1 MSDGIEMDQMME
13 PDESP
18 NNSSG
23 VRRVNNLPIFII
35 GGAIMAF
42 LVIMMMVAADRASQQ
57 DRAKE
62 DEQSLM
68 GDSSMLASKIAGN
81 QTGLIPERDGTPPQ
95 IIPEDQPTEPQ
106 IKIAQASN
114 LNEPPA
120 PPINQPQTARDEEAE
135 RIRQMKFQQLM
146 EALKAKTGVSVE
158 APRSAASSHGA
169 DMGGMG
175 SASMDPTEVYKTK
188 LASLQQ
194 GGLVPGGGG
203 LGGDEYDDTGEVVHA
218 KNDYGQF
225 ANRNGGDRWR
235 HDYAPEAPRTPYE
248 LRAGFVIPGTLISGI
263 NSELPGKIVAQ
274 VSQNVFDTPTG
285 KHLLIPLGS
294 RLVGEYSSEVVYGQA
309 RVLVAWQRIVFP
321 DGKAMDI
328 GSMPGADGAG
338 YAGFN
343 DLVDNHYL
351 RIFGSAL
358 LMSAISAGVQYSQQG
373 NNQVTSSGNG
383 VYSQNASSV
392 LSQALGQQLG
402 QTMAQM
408 IRKNMNIA
416 PTLEI
421 RPGYRFNIM
430 VAKDLTFTKPYKS
443 FDY

>member
-1 MSDGIEMDQMME
+1 MNNSLELDEMMD
-13 PDESP
+13 PNESP
-18 NNSSG
+18 NDVSG

-35 GGAIMAF
+35 GGAVLAF
-42 LVIMMMVAADRASQQ
+42 LVIMMMVAADRANQQ
-57 DRAKE
+57 QAKE
-62 DEQSLM
+62 EEQSVM
-68 GDSSMLASKIAGN
+68 GDSSMLASKIAGS
-81 QTGLIPERDGTPPQ
+81 QTGLVPAREPTPP
-95 IIPEDQPTEPQ
+95 IVPEMQNQPQ
-106 IKIAQASN
+106 ITIAQAPD
-114 LNEPPA
+114 LNA
-120 PPINQPQTARDEEAE
+120 PPMPPVNQPQTPADEEAE
-135 RIRQMKFQQLM
+135 RIRQMKFQQLL
-146 EALKAKTGVSVE
+146 EALKAKTSVAVD
-158 APRSAASSHGA
+158 APRSTASAPVMTGT
-169 DMGGMG
+169 GMG
-175 SASMDPTEVYKTK
+175 QSSKDPMEVYKTK
-188 LASLQQ
+188 LVRLQQ
-194 GGLVPGGGG
+194 NGLAPSNGNNVN
-203 LGGDEYDDTGEVVHA
+203 GDKYGDDEEVIHA
-218 KNDYGQF
+218 KNDIEQF
-225 ANRNGGDRWR
+225 ANKQGKDRWR

-263 NSELPGKIVAQ
+263 NSDLPGKIIAQ
-274 VSQNVFDTPTG
+274 VSQNVYDTPIG
-285 KHLLIPLGS
+285 KYLLIPQGS
-294 RLVGEYSSEVVYGQA
+294 RLVGEYSSEVNYGQA

-328 GSMPGADGAG
+328 GAMPGADSAG

-358 LMSAISAGVQYSQQG
+358 LMSAITAGVQYSQQG
-373 NNQVTSSGNG
+373 DQVTSTGNG
-383 VYSQNASSV
+383 FYSQNASSV

-430 VAKDLTFTKPYKS
+430 VAKDLTFSKPYQS